1 MYEYGRTNNPSRCV
15 LENCLA
21 ALDGGKYCLA
31 FASGMGAITTV
42 LSMFNSGDHVISG
55 EDIYGGTSRLLNNV
69 ISRFNIDISYID
81 TTDLKNV
88 KNSIKSNTKVRKL
101 FF

>member
-1 MYEYGRTNNPSRCV
+1 MILFQMYEYGRTNNPSRCV

-42 LSMFNSGDHVISG
+42 LSLFNAGDRSLQ
-55 EDIYGGTSRLLNNV
+55 T
-69 ISRFNIDISYID
+69 FYI
-81 TTDLKNV
+81 L
-88 KNSIKSNTKVRKL
+88 I
-101 FF
+101 